1 MFVYV
6 LDFHIVTYLEEE
18 EKLENIL
25 ILVSWIMIRLEM
37 LVIYTWNQN
46 MEANVII
53 AVHFISQR
61 YWEHFGNYSFPFNIP
76 QTDATVDS

>member
-18 EKLENIL
+18 EELENIL

-53 AVHFISQR
+53 AVLL
-61 YWEHFGNYSFPFNIP
+61 
-76 QTDATVDS
+76 ATFWKLQLSL